1 VPLDDVLDLQT
12 VARLAGPRSL
22 ARGQAYA
29 EEGAVRRLEVAHEQ
43 VVATVDGT
51 RPYRVHLGVREG
63 RITFACT
70 CPMGEEGAFC
80 KHCVAVALR
89 WFEGGGSPGLRS
101 AAVRGHL
108 HSLGVERLTELLL
121 EHARDDERLARRLE
135 TMAMRASGDALDV
148 GAHRSLIDR
157 ATAVRDYVDYR
168 EAWAFFAG
176 VDEALDVL
184 DGLLDDGH
192 AQEVAEL
199 AEHALLALDATCGYV
214 DDSDGGLVQAIE
226 RVEALHLT
234 ACRQARP
241 DPSTLAERLC
251 AIALGSEN
259 ELLSDAIERCADVLG
274 DAGTTHFRA
283 LVEEEWAKLP
293 VLGRDER
300 SDRYDGRRW
309 LVSSM
314 MEQLARL
321 DGDVDRLVEIKARDL
336 SDDWAY
342 VQIAELLGEA
352 GRAEEALAWAE
363 RGLASAGEHRDRRLR
378 EFVADAYR
386 RGGRAAEAVELRAE
400 QFRDTPALDTYR
412 ALREEAEPLGE
423 WPPRREQALAVLLAG
438 DDASKP
444 ARRASRAQPAPA
456 WARRD
461 RSTLVEIFLWEGD
474 TAAAWEHAQAGGCA
488 PALWRRLASARA
500 TDRPEDALAVY
511 RMLVGR
517 VLGTAST
524 AAYEEAVE
532 LLGEL
537 ERLLAPHGRRDDHA
551 RLVAEVRHVNR
562 RRRNLLKLLDARWP
576 GGSRAGAGATPERA
590 S

>member
-1 VPLDDVLDLQT
+1 M
-12 VARLAGPRSL
+12 
-22 ARGQAYA
+22 
-29 EEGAVRRLEVAHEQ
+29 RRLEVAHER
-43 VVATVDGT
+43 VEATVDGT

-70 CPMGEEGAFC
+70 CPVGEEGAFC

-89 WFEGGGSPGLRS
+89 WFEDGRSLGLRS
-101 AAVRGHL
+101 ATVRGHL
-108 HSLGVERLTELLL
+108 HSLGVERLTEFLL

-148 GAHRSLIDR
+148 GAYCSLIDR

-214 DDSDGGLVQAIE
+214 DDSDGGTTLAIE
-226 RVEALHLT
+226 RVEELHRS
-234 ACRQARP
+234 ACKQARP
-241 DPSTLAERLC
+241 DSVALAERLS

-259 ELLSDAIERCADVLG
+259 ELLSDAIERYADVLG
-274 DAGTTHFRA
+274 DAGVARYRM
-283 LVEEEWAKLP
+283 LVEAEWAKLP
-293 VLGRDER
+293 ALARDRRSER
-300 SDRYDGRRW
+300 HDGRRW
-309 LVSSM
+309 LVRSM

-336 SDDWAY
+336 TDDWAY
-342 VQIAELLGEA
+342 LQVAELLAGA
-352 GRAEEALAWAE
+352 GREEEALAWAE
-363 RGLASAGEHRDRRLR
+363 RGLASTAEHHDRRLR

-386 RGGRAAEAVELRAE
+386 RGGRAVEAVALRAE

-423 WPPRREQALAVLLAG
+423 WPARREQALATLRDD
-438 DDASKP
+438 DDAARP
-444 ARRASRAQPAPA
+444 ARRTGRTPPAPA

-461 RSTLVEIFLWEGD
+461 RSTLVEIFLWED
-474 TAAAWEHAQAGGCA
+474 DAAAAWEHAQAGGCTL
-488 PALWRRLASARA
+488 ALWRRLAAARA
-500 TDRPEDALAVY
+500 ADRPDDALAVH
-511 RMLVGR
+511 RMLVSR
-517 VLGTAST
+517 TLGTASN
-524 AAYEEAVE
+524 AAYELAVE

-537 ERLLAPHGRRDDHA
+537 EQLLKPHDRTADHA
-551 RLVAEVRHVNR
+551 RLVAEVRDVNR